1 MYKGPKAS
9 LRSLSLSKGLRLKIA
24 IAGAVVTV
32 ITVASVLTGVGLAQQ
47 VGDNLIGFEML
58 QYEVNEGANTVAFTV
73 TVKAAGGVLD
83 RGDVANL
90 LFNTKDGTA
99 ISGAHFDGVSNQQI
113 SLNDQ
118 RDTVDIIV
126 NILPDDVASGVRSF
140 TVELTERLDLP
151 DGVAIDPDRDVATIT
166 IVDDDLA
173 GIGFADPPPIPEFV
187 DGSTGQNN
195 TPSFLDIY
203 HVVVNEGSEASTATV
218 TVGVLDPAL
227 IPAGEEVTLLV
238 STVDGTAKA
247 GTDYEALPNDTE
259 VTLTRQTPMVD
270 IPIKILTT
278 DNDLIFQPDNIF
290 SVVLEMKPGTTLPRT
305 FELDPVELR
314 TNVAIKDN
322 ETVISFG
329 ELAYSIEEGTEDVNL
344 EVSVVAYP
352 FNGLEELTG
361 GDAAIAVVT
370 TEEGTA
376 TETHYKRQAGFDI
389 ALFFDNAGV
398 REAFDIAIFGDDV
411 LELPRSKEFYLNLQ
425 PDPFTAL
432 PAGVL
437 IHPFF
442 SRAVVTIEDDDPP
455 AEIGFTLKDYL
466 ILENGGQQEV
476 IVEVKSGTAPAGT
489 TVLVSTVDGTAKAGG
504 DESDDQDYIA
514 QAAVELALDPTTA
527 QRSVV
532 IPINLDRFA
541 EGSEQFE
548 VVLSVDP
555 DSVNRFGTTLDPEF
569 SRANVTISDEIILTI
584 GFVGAPYIVNEGTD
598 TVTLEFGVLSEGISL
613 VDERPIYIDYV
624 TSHLDTDL
632 TDYQFQR
639 GTLRITSAKQRV
651 SIEIPIV
658 DDAEFEADEQFEVTL
673 GVSERSVGPNAPAI
687 QLNPGTARV
696 RILDDDP
703 RPPVTI
709 EFENLSYDR
718 SDPTAQPIPD
728 GPIWE
733 NWGNDAA
740 RFVVSVPEPTPVQLE
755 VDVGL
760 VESLTSAVARGGGS
774 LEFPAAPSVVIIPAG
789 AQSARFTVGVT
800 DDIIAEYDETF
811 VVGVRGVQVGR
822 FGGQIVQS
830 GPDPDDKPVEVTV
843 HSDDDLFLNL
853 EHDEVYDEGES
864 SLQVCI
870 TASNPYQLLGRHNLL
885 LSVTDQLG
893 NFPSDVSI
901 FAGGMT
907 YTTDLAE
914 IPLIDGD
921 TQTCVDITHA
931 TDDEVYSGNQ
941 VYDITLFGADDLPDL
956 VVFGDAFSQY
966 VFEDNDTPQ
975 FRFDFGGVT
984 SIEEGETIDVVLE
997 LINGPPDGLPVGL
1010 ERITLILD
1018 PVTST
1023 ISVPGDIAIY
1033 GGVGLP
1039 SDLFVSIPADTNQV
1053 TFPLRAIYDYRYD
1066 PDEQFQLGFDS
1077 VSTGL
1082 EFGVDSK
1089 LAITHTGTLSSPS
1102 PVIQIVET
1110 QGIRSEITVTPER
1123 VLEGQSVDVEI
1134 TLDRHLGS
1142 SDIAKFE
1149 QEGYLDSSSMMF
1161 TETAIIV
1168 TVPFDIFTLDL
1179 TLDHDQSTYLIPLD
1193 EFTQTIVAEGD
1204 ISKFIFTLNILNN
1217 NMPEPIEVAE
1227 LLFEFPDLIDTA
1239 PEKAHEGF
1247 ERSEV
1252 PLAFAI
1258 VDPNPVVEVDL
1269 DVRLNNV
1276 FAVEGDE
1283 AVLVLTLSEPLDYR
1297 LEEPYS
1303 PTFAAPPATDISDFE
1318 DISEIGTK
1326 IDDLSDSAQTTRQLP
1341 QGVNP
1346 FNFEFYG
1353 VNYDQIVVS
1362 SNGFL
1367 VPTRVDNLI
1376 AADQDTTNNVDL
1388 AVATPRRPRYL
1399 EQIIAPFWYELHG
1412 PIGDDGGVYEA
1423 VLGEYPSRRYIV
1435 QWKDFILDSDDGI
1448 RDAVDFQVV
1457 LFESS
1462 NDIEFRY
1469 NLINKEER
1477 AKATIGIADGDRYLQ
1492 NSYDGN
1498 RPTPTPA
1505 GAAGNDAGTVPDRPQ
1520 VVREN
1525 WKIAFRASAGDSL
1538 DGSVRVDVEARYRP
1552 DFDINFPIII
1562 QLSDFVGTRYELP
1575 VRIRADGLVETN
1587 EKINFRLQN
1596 LPNGYQLPAGGGT
1609 AELEIRDTG
1618 ELSIVLGLS
1627 ESLSIRSL
1635 TNVEGETEEL
1645 FLTLSEPLRADIL
1658 YQYSDYVKHVEEYS
1672 AEEFEFIFDDISDR
1686 GTIVEGFGGVG
1697 QESRNRDDRWITRR
1711 PGFEFDLYD
1720 KSYNQLAININ
1731 GLLAFAPPGANG
1743 GPTDLRAQHDFFDTA
1758 NNQIPIGTSFL
1769 GTEPPFSVASE
1780 RLHAPI

>member
-90 LFNTKDGTA
+90 LFNTMDGTA

-126 NILPDDVASGVRSF
+126 NILPDDVATGVRSF

-203 HVVVNEGSEASTATV
+203 HVVVNEGTEASTATV

-227 IPAGEEVTLLV
+227 IPAGEAVTLLV

-305 FELDPVELR
+305 FELDPAELR
-314 TNVAIKDN
+314 TDVAIKDN

-398 REAFDIAIFGDDV
+398 REAFDIEIFGDDV

-432 PAGVL
+432 PEGVL

-466 ILENGGQQEV
+466 ILENGGQLEV
-476 IVEVKSGTAPAGT
+476 VVEVKSGTAPTGT

-504 DESDDQDYIA
+504 DELDDQDYI
-514 QAAVELALDPTTA
+514 VLDAEEIKLGPLTA
-527 QRSVV
+527 QGSAV
-532 IPINLDRFA
+532 IAINLDRFA

-548 VVLSVDP
+548 VVLSVQAT
-555 DSVNRFGTTLDPEF
+555 SARRFGTTLDPEF
-569 SRANVTISDEIILTI
+569 TRANVTISDEIILTV
-584 GFVGAPYIVNEGTD
+584 GFVGAPYIVDEGDD
-598 TVTLEFGVLSEGISL
+598 TVTLEFAVLSEGVGL

-624 TSHLDTDL
+624 TSHIDTDL

-639 GTLRITSAKQRV
+639 GTLRITSATERV

-658 DDAEFEADEQFEVTL
+658 DDAEFEADEQFEVAL
-673 GVSERSVGPNAPAI
+673 SIAEQSVGPNAPAI

-774 LEFPAAPSVVIIPAG
+774 LAFPAAPSVVIIPAG
-789 AQSARFTVGVT
+789 ASSARFTVRVE

-811 VVGVRGVQVGR
+811 VVGVRGVQIER
-822 FGGQIVQS
+822 FGGQIVQY

-843 HSDDDLFLNL
+843 HSDDELFLNL
-853 EHDEVYDEGES
+853 EHDEVYDEGEG

-966 VFEDNDTPQ
+966 VFEDDDRPV
-975 FRFDFGGVT
+975 FAFDFGGVT
-984 SIEEGETIDVVLE
+984 SIEEGETIDVGLE
-997 LINGPPDGLPVGL
+997 LTNGPPDGLPVGL
-1010 ERITLILD
+1010 ERITLIHD

-1033 GGVGLP
+1033 GGFGLP
-1039 SDLFVSIPADTNQV
+1039 SDLFVSIPAGTNQV
-1053 TFPLRAIYDYRYD
+1053 TFPLRAIYDHKYD
-1066 PDEQFQLGFDS
+1066 PGEQFQLGLDS

-1089 LAITHTGTLSSPS
+1089 LAITHTAALLSLSS

-1134 TLDRHLGS
+1134 TLDRHLGA

-1149 QEGYLDSSSMMF
+1149 QENYLGL
-1161 TETAIIV
+1161 V
-1168 TVPFDIFTLDL
+1168 G
-1179 TLDHDQSTYLIPLD
+1179 Q
-1193 EFTQTIVAEGD
+1193 
-1204 ISKFIFTLNILNN
+1204 
-1217 NMPEPIEVAE
+1217 
-1227 LLFEFPDLIDTA
+1227 
-1239 PEKAHEGF
+1239 
-1247 ERSEV
+1247 
-1252 PLAFAI
+1252 
-1258 VDPNPVVEVDL
+1258 PV
-1269 DVRLNNV
+1269 
-1276 FAVEGDE
+1276 
-1283 AVLVLTLSEPLDYR
+1283 
-1297 LEEPYS
+1297 
-1303 PTFAAPPATDISDFE
+1303 
-1318 DISEIGTK
+1318 
-1326 IDDLSDSAQTTRQLP
+1326 
-1341 QGVNP
+1341 
-1346 FNFEFYG
+1346 
-1353 VNYDQIVVS
+1353 
-1362 SNGFL
+1362 
-1367 VPTRVDNLI
+1367 VPTRITDTVIILTFPPEIPVSSKDLI
-1376 AADQDTTNNVDL
+1376 L
-1388 AVATPRRPRYL
+1388 AR
-1399 EQIIAPFWYELHG
+1399 
-1412 PIGDDGGVYEA
+1412 
-1423 VLGEYPSRRYIV
+1423 
-1435 QWKDFILDSDDGI
+1435 
-1448 RDAVDFQVV
+1448 
-1457 LFESS
+1457 
-1462 NDIEFRY
+1462 
-1469 NLINKEER
+1469 
-1477 AKATIGIADGDRYLQ
+1477 
-1492 NSYDGN
+1492 
-1498 RPTPTPA
+1498 
-1505 GAAGNDAGTVPDRPQ
+1505 
-1520 VVREN
+1520 
-1525 WKIAFRASAGDSL
+1525 
-1538 DGSVRVDVEARYRP
+1538 GS
-1552 DFDINFPIII
+1552 I
-1562 QLSDFVGTRYELP
+1562 
-1575 VRIRADGLVETN
+1575 
-1587 EKINFRLQN
+1587 
-1596 LPNGYQLPAGGGT
+1596 
-1609 AELEIRDTG
+1609 
-1618 ELSIVLGLS
+1618 
-1627 ESLSIRSL
+1627 
-1635 TNVEGETEEL
+1635 
-1645 FLTLSEPLRADIL
+1645 
-1658 YQYSDYVKHVEEYS
+1658 
-1672 AEEFEFIFDDISDR
+1672 
-1686 GTIVEGFGGVG
+1686 
-1697 QESRNRDDRWITRR
+1697 
-1711 PGFEFDLYD
+1711 
-1720 KSYNQLAININ
+1720 
-1731 GLLAFAPPGANG
+1731 
-1743 GPTDLRAQHDFFDTA
+1743 TDLLYST
-1758 NNQIPIGTSFL
+1758 
-1769 GTEPPFSVASE
+1769 
-1780 RLHAPI
+1780 